1 MRFLTAFAAALL
13 AAAPALAAPQIGAPA
28 PLFVGAKTAS
38 GETISLAQFKGR
50 PVVLEWTNHECPF
63 VRKHYETG
71 NMQKTQAAAKADGA
85 VWISVIS
92 SAPGKQGHVST
103 SKAAELTASRKARP
117 DYVVLDES
125 GEIGRAFGAKT
136 TPDMFL
142 VDASGALR
150 YAGAI
155 DDKPTPN
162 HASVDGAKNY
172 LIAALGAVKSGAAVE
187 VAETKPYGCAVKYA
201 E

>member
-1 MRFLTAFAAALL
+1 MKAVFAAVLSGGLL
-13 AAAPALAAPQIGAPA
+13 SAAAAMAAPTIGAPA
-28 PLFVGAKTAS
+28 PAFAGARTAS
-38 GETISLAQFKGR
+38 GEVISLAQFKGR
-50 PVVLEWTNHECPF
+50 PVVLEWTNHDCPF
-63 VRKHYETG
+63 VKKHYETG
-71 NMQKTQAAAKADGA
+71 NMQKTQSAAKADGA

-92 SAPGKQGHVST
+92 SAPGKQGHVT
-103 SKAAELTASRKARP
+103 PVQAAELTKSRKASP

-142 VDASGALR
+142 VDKDGALR

-162 HASVDGAKNY
+162 HASVDGAKNF
-172 LIAALGAVKSGAAVE
+172 LIAALGDVKSGKE
-187 VAETKPYGCAVKYA
+187 VAVSQTKPYGCAVKY
-201 E
+201 